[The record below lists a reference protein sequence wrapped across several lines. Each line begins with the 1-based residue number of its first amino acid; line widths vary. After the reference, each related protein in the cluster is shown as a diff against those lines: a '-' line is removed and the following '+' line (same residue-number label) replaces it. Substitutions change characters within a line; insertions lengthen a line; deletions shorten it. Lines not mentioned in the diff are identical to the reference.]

1 MKRTAIALGLAAAI
15 ALPGAAMA
23 KPGNGH
29 GHGNSATAHAEH
41 GDLRRDRDMRHD
53 RDNDDRRDRIHR
65 SSQYNGQACPPG
77 LARKSP
83 RCVPPGQ
90 WKKGDRLPSGWDR
103 QYTAYGSLPAYYRDR
118 YAVNDGYRYIY
129 RNDRVY
135 VVDAVT
141 RAILDVIGR

>member
-29 GHGNSATAHAEH
+29 GNSAAARAEH
-41 GDLRRDRDMRHD
+41 APMRGGMHHADHMRRDSDH
-53 RDNDDRRDRIHR
+53 RRDGIHR
-65 SSQYNGQACPPG
+65 SSRYNGQPCPPG
-77 LARKSP
+77 LAKKSP